1 MNILLDIAVA
11 AIVLMSVIFGCKKG
25 FLRTIL
31 GTVTV
36 LVMLI
41 AVLVFADPLGRSFS
55 EKVVSPMIADGI
67 IKKTESKA
75 TDAIQNVKDES
86 LLEHKFFEKLINS
99 EGSGVLQ
106 TERMKNAGAT
116 LKEFLVKILSENS
129 ALTTLCVLLTA
140 LVMIIVIKLLSWL
153 IGKITAPVRK
163 IGAVRKF
170 DGFLGFILG
179 VLNAVIILGI
189 MVSAVNYASSLYKP
203 KTDAGTFESEVV
215 EESVLY
221 KYVSEYHPVSL
232 LK

>member
-1 MNILLDIAVA
+1 MNVLLDIAVA
-11 AIVLMSVIFGCKKG
+11 SIVLLSVIFGCRKG

-31 GTVTV
+31 GTVTA

-67 IKKTESKA
+67 IKKAESKA
-75 TDAIQNVKDES
+75 TDAIRDVKDES

-99 EGSGVLQ
+99 SGSGVLQ

-129 ALTTLCVLLTA
+129 VLTTLCVLLTA

-153 IGKITAPVRK
+153 IGKIISPVRK
-163 IGAVRKF
+163 IGAVRRF
-170 DGFLGFILG
+170 DGFLGLISG
-179 VLNAVIILGI
+179 AINAVIILGI
-189 MVSAVNYASSLYKP
+189 LVSAVNYASALYKP
-203 KTDAGTFESEVV
+203 ETENGTFESEIV
-215 EESVLY
+215 EESVIY
-221 KYVSEYHPVSL
+221 KYVSEYHPISL